1 MDSLLE
7 DDEVLEELL
16 AAAATG
22 VLDVDEGKGA
32 VVDGE
37 TRELDGGG

>member
-16 AAAATG
+16 AAATG
-22 VLDVDEGKGA
+22 ELDVDEGKGA

-37 TRELDGGG
+37 TRELDRGG